1 MTNYNYGELHLSP
14 VWKGRDF
21 KTGRFLK
28 GHTPANKGKKWNEF
42 MDKRSQKR
50 SAKGW
55 KNLELF
61 RCKGGG
67 PNSGRPKKA
76 VIAVMDNG
84 GWKIF
89 SYTAPAA
96 EFVDGRRENV
106 LRCCHQNA
114 SHGKNTDHRYKG
126 VRFYFENDNNWIN
139 KISQR
144 I

>member
-1 MTNYNYGELHLSP
+1 MTNFNYGELHLSP

-42 MDKRSQKR
+42 MGKRAQKR

-55 KNLELF
+55 KNVQLF

-76 VIAVMDNG
+76 VIAIMDNG
-84 GWKIF
+84 EWKIF
-89 SYTAPAA
+89 SYSVPAA
-96 EFVDGRRENV
+96 EFVNGSRFNV
-106 LRCCHQNA
+106 VRCCRQNA
-114 SHGKNTDHRYKG
+114 CHGINTDHRYKG
-126 VRFYFENDNNWIN
+126 IRFYFDTDDNWIT
-139 KISQR
+139 KLQ
-144 I
+144 

>member
-42 MDKRSQKR
+42 KDKRSQKR

-55 KNLELF
+55 KNLEPF

-84 GWKIF
+84 GVENLLIYGSCCGVCRWEKRKCSSVLPSKCKSWKEYRP
-89 SYTAPAA
+89 S
-96 EFVDGRRENV
+96 V
-106 LRCCHQNA
+106 
-114 SHGKNTDHRYKG
+114 
-126 VRFYFENDNNWIN
+126 
-139 KISQR
+139 
-144 I
+144 